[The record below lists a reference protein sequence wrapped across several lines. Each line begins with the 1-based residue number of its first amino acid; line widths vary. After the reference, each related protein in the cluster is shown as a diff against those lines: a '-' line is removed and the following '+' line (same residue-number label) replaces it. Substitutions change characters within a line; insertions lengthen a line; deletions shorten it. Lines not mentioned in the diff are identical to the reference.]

1 MKYHTETRHINT
13 DTIVMGNGF
22 QRDTPES
29 LTLTYKYKV
38 KWIISSQKW
47 VNLQN
52 KAIYSA
58 VDMGVIEITSEGL

>member
-1 MKYHTETRHINT
+1 MKYHTETRLINT

-38 KWIISSQKW
+38 KWINSSQKW